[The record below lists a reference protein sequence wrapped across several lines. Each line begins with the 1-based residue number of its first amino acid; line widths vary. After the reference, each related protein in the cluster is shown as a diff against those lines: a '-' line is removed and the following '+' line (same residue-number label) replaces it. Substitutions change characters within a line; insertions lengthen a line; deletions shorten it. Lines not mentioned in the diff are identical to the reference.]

1 MAQTQSPCNELY
13 KKTAALLNA
22 EGMFL
27 CCDSGN
33 MTGFTAATNAPAAEI
48 SSNGFSRQA
57 GTRSV
62 ITTTVANDTAQIYYL
77 FTATANQNVNGH
89 EVMSASATGNMYG
102 WCQYAATQPMQ
113 NQDTINCI
121 MQFQVEIG
129 A

>member
-1 MAQTQSPCNELY
+1 MAQTQSPTNELY

-22 EGMFL
+22 ETMYL

-33 MTGFTAATNAPAAEI
+33 MTSFDATTNAPATEI
-48 SSNGFSRQA
+48 STNGFSRQA
-57 GTRSV
+57 GTRGV
-62 ITTTVANDTAQIYYL
+62 ITTTVTNDTAQIYYQY
-77 FTATANQNVNGH
+77 TATANQNVNGH

-102 WCQYAATQPMQ
+102 WCQYAAMQPMQ

-121 MQFQVEIG
+121 MQFQAKIG